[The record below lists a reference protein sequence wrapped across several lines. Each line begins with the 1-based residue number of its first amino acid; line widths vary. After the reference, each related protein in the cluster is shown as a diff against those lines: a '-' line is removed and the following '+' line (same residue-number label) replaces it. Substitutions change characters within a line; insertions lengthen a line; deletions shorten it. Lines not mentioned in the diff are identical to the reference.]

1 MSIHV
6 VAAIMIYQGLF
17 FCAQRKSHNDID
29 ISLKWE
35 FPGGKIEQGE
45 SHLQAL
51 TRELDEELG
60 INIESADFFGSFMH
74 HYRNFDLNME
84 VYTARI
90 NKLPIVLNSH
100 IAYKL
105 LPLEELDQLDWA
117 EADRPVVEALKNKY
131 SPALMFSSNRS
142 TVRFI
147 DQLRDLLH
155 TPTYTQ
161 FDFSV
166 SFIKIAGLN
175 EIYDSLVTFLNNPA
189 HTGRLLTTTYQFFTD
204 PESLIKLYKLSQ
216 SHPNFSVRIDMGGNE
231 HRGFHT
237 KGYIFRNDNQSAY
250 LIGSTNLTKQALTMN
265 EEWNLLVTRDN
276 DSQLPGI
283 LHEFTYLW
291 NQSKEVDLALIEN
304 YQKYYKS
311 NMVRDYHQ
319 EFIST
324 LQPLTQNAMQK
335 EALMQLELTRSR
347 GGKRAL
353 VVSATGSG
361 KTYLAAFDVQQV
373 SNPKVR
379 KVLFVVHRD
388 KIRFDALYTF
398 RQVFHDDYTYGFFDG
413 KKKDLDVDFLFASNI
428 ALSQH
433 LSLFDPTLFDYVVID
448 EAHHAG
454 ADTIRRIID
463 HFNPR
468 FLLGLTATPHRMD
481 GTDVFQ
487 LFDNNLP
494 YVLSLREAIRD
505 NLIVPFHYY
514 GIKDEANYDVKDIQY
529 QFDHT
534 EIMSRAQNL
543 DSNIKKHIIVTD
555 KLRAIGFC
563 RTIKEADDMC
573 LAMQQHGYHCTSMTV
588 DTPFIVRKAAFDS
601 IESDRVDSLNII
613 FTVDLLNEGVDIPS
627 INAVFFLRPT
637 DSHVVFTQQLG
648 RGLRKYPGKEYL
660 TVLDFIGNHYERV
673 EQLAVALTSMV
684 TTGDQTNRKM
694 INIIRDDFRNLDIP
708 ISIHLDQLSKDT
720 ILAKLEKTV
729 DITKKR
735 ILSEYNSFKAFLAR
749 EKYGGQVQIPLH
761 TDYCDTEYAPDLMKI
776 IAKYGSYHDFLTLVE
791 NEYSIQYT
799 ANELNIIRSLSAL
812 LPITQNLVFNTLLQ
826 LINHGP
832 LSEHDILTKL
842 QQEEQSISIND
853 LDYALKVLA
862 GEIDGTW
869 IGNKKPLP
877 ALIHRKDDIAFIGGS
892 SSFVLHLKDMIAY
905 GLFFWRRN
913 YGSNQLVNHRSYR
926 QQDIYMSLKLPKL
939 ITFMRGEWWMKDK
952 NLTILYITLQ
962 KDENSDILYKDAF
975 IDRWTMKWES
985 MGGKTIRH
993 INDYRNRQNVNIFV
1007 RKKDST
1013 SYYYLGLADFSNLS
1027 LGHAFDPKTK
1037 TSKDVIVTHLELR
1050 VPVDNDLYYELSS

>member
-1 MSIHV
+1 MLVHV
-6 VAAIMIYQGLF
+6 SAGVLIYQGLF
-17 FCAQRKSHNDID
+17 FCAQRKSHDDPD

-35 FPGGKIEQGE
+35 FPGGKIEE
-45 SHLQAL
+45 KETYLQAL

-60 INIESADFFGSFMH
+60 ITIESADFFGSFLH
-74 HYRNFDLNME
+74 HYHNFDLKME
-84 VYTARI
+84 VYTAQI
-90 NKLPIVLNSH
+90 DKLPHILNSH
-100 IAYKL
+100 TAYKL

-117 EADRPVVEALKNKY
+117 AADRPVVEAIKAKH
-131 SPALMFSSNRS
+131 STSVKFTSNRS
-142 TVRFI
+142 AIRFI
-147 DQLRDLLH
+147 DQLHDLLH
-155 TPTYTQ
+155 TPTYSI

-175 EIYDSLVTFLNNPA
+175 EIYDSLVTFLDNPN

-204 PESLIKLYKLSQ
+204 PESLIKLYNLSL
-216 SHPNFSVRIDMGGNE
+216 SHPNFTVRIDMGGSE

-237 KGYIFRNDNQSAY
+237 KGYVFRNDIQSAY
-250 LIGSTNLTKQALTMN
+250 LIGSTNLTKQALTLN
-265 EEWNLLVTRDN
+265 EEWNLLVTREN
-276 DSQLPGI
+276 DSQLAHI
-283 LHEFTYLW
+283 MHEFNYLW
-291 NQSKEVDLALIEN
+291 NQSKEVDLPLIDN

-311 NMVRDYHQ
+311 NVVRDYHQ

-335 EALMQLELTRSR
+335 EALQQLELTRLR

-361 KTYLAAFDVQQV
+361 KTYLAAFDVQQL

-379 KVLFVVHRD
+379 KVLFIVHRD

-413 KKKDLDVDFLFASNI
+413 KKKDFEVDFLFASNI

-433 LSLFDPTLFDYVVID
+433 LSLFESTLFDYIVID

-454 ADTIRRIID
+454 AETIRKIID

-514 GIKDEANYDVKDIQY
+514 GIKDEANYEVKDIQN

-534 EIMSRAQNL
+534 EIVSRAQNL
-543 DSNIKKHIIVTD
+543 DTNIKKHLVLTE

-563 RTIKEADDMC
+563 RTVKEAEDM
-573 LAMQQHGYHCTSMTV
+573 AIIMQQFGYQCTSMTA
-588 DTPFIVRKAAFDS
+588 DTPYIIRKSAFDS
-601 IESDRVDSLNII
+601 IESDTTGSLNII

-673 EQLAVALTSMV
+673 EQLAIALTSMI
-684 TTGDQTNRKM
+684 TTGDHTNRKM
-694 INIIRDDFRNLDIP
+694 INIIKDDFKNLDIP
-708 ISIHLDQLSKDT
+708 ISIHLDQISKDT

-729 DITKKR
+729 DMTKKK

-749 EKYGGQVQIPLH
+749 EQYEGQIQIPSH
-761 TDYCDTEYAPDLMKI
+761 TDFCNTEYAPDLMKI
-776 IAKYGSYHDFLTLVE
+776 ISKYGSYHDFLVLVE
-791 NEYSIQYT
+791 NDYNVQFSP
-799 ANELNIIRSLSAL
+799 NELDIIRSISAL
-812 LPITQNLVFNTLLQ
+812 LPITQNLVFLSLAM
-826 LINHGP
+826 LISNGP
-832 LSEHDILTKL
+832 LSEEELLLAL
-842 QQEEQSISIND
+842 QKEDQTINRYD
-853 LDYALKVLA
+853 LDYSLKVLS

-877 ALIHRKDDIAFIGGS
+877 PLINRGDQIEFIDGTLILVNYLRDI
-892 SSFVLHLKDMIAY
+892 LEY

-913 YGSNQLVNHRSYR
+913 YGSNNLVNHRSYR
-926 QQDIYMSLKLPKL
+926 QQDIYMILKLPKL

-952 NLTILYITLQ
+952 NMTILYITLQ
-962 KDENSDILYKDAF
+962 KDQNSDILYKDAF

-985 MGGKTIRH
+985 MGGKTTRH

-1007 RKKDST
+1007 RKKDS
-1013 SYYYLGLADFSNLS
+1013 SAYFYLGLADFSNLS
-1027 LGHAFDPKTK
+1027 LGQAFDPKTN

-1050 VPVDNDLYYELSS
+1050 EPVDNDLYYELSS